1 MGENNNMSENLKNRW
16 SQIEERINL
25 QSIGEFI
32 RTGRCAGIEHNSF
45 NERLD
50 RAYKLLRD
58 YIEDNCGKDRADDII
73 EYINTYS
80 VIREDISFSIGMK
93 TGAQLAV
100 QLTENFE
107 ADF

>member
-1 MGENNNMSENLKNRW
+1 MNTAQTNSESRG
-16 SQIEERINL
+16 SQIEERLNL

-32 RTGRCAGIEHNSF
+32 RTGTHTEVDKSSF
-45 NERLD
+45 NERLN

-58 YIEDNCGKDRADDII
+58 FIEENCGNDKADNII

-80 VIREDISFSIGMK
+80 GIREDISFSLGMK
-93 TGAQLAV
+93 AGAQLAI
-100 QLTENFE
+100 QLTGNFE

>member
-1 MGENNNMSENLKNRW
+1 MNTEQSNFENRG
-16 SQIEERINL
+16 SQIEERLNL

-32 RTGRCAGIEHNSF
+32 RTGTYTEVDRSSF

-50 RAYKLLRD
+50 RAYKLLKE
-58 YIEDNCGKDRADDII
+58 YIETNCGNDKADDII

-80 VIREDISFSIGMK
+80 GIREDISFSLGMK
-93 TGAQLAV
+93 AGAQLAI
-100 QLTENFE
+100 QLTGNFE